1 MLVISGHEKA
11 LFKNFL
17 ADCNPV
23 ATDPSQIQ
31 PGTQGSLGVWWGA
44 HFDISAEV
52 PPDTKPQDTLKVLQS
67 KDIFNVSG
75 ARLSKKEALQL
86 LKFYEFA
93 QDKGEP
99 LFFIKEGCKVRWLAK
114 KIGNYYFEPK
124 YNAQGLMDSR
134 HLPHRISFEI
144 IRTAT
149 AKEEG
154 PWLGRACSTIMELT
168 EGVDIPLVDP
178 TASPQPAYGL
188 IAKEKQMPPKRK
200 AAAAPVALTPDIKT
214 TASAASTGSE
224 SVASSES
231 GSVKATAPKKRAT
244 PAALKKAAAPII
256 TPEAPPQQITPE
268 YVELPKEPREICEV
282 LFVPLKKFT
291 DDYGNTYFKS
301 SKDKLFKIGPKDKP
315 GPYIGRWDATKHR
328 IVKGIAD
335 SDSESYDE

>member
-17 ADCNPV
+17 ADCEPL
-23 ATDPSQIQ
+23 AADPSQIQ

-52 PPDTKPQDTLKVLQS
+52 PEGTKPQDTLKVLQS

-134 HLPHRISFEI
+134 HLPHRIRFEI

-200 AAAAPVALTPDIKT
+200 AAAAATPAA
-214 TASAASTGSE
+214 TASSSIEKTEKPEST
-224 SVASSES
+224 ASSES
-231 GSVKATAPKKRAT
+231 GSVKATAPKKRTT
-244 PAALKKAAAPII
+244 PAALKKAAAPIV

-268 YVELPKEPREICEV
+268 YVEAAKEPREICEV

-291 DDYGNTYFKS
+291 DDHGNTYFKS
-301 SKDKLFKIGPKDKP
+301 AKDKLFKIGPKDKP
-315 GPYIGRWDATKHR
+315 GPYIGRWDATKRR